1 MGWTF
6 RKRVKIAK
14 GVNLNLSKSG
24 IGVSVGGKGLSA
36 STGKR
41 GTYINTSIP
50 GTGISKRTKIGGSK
64 SRKKAS
70 SGGLGSFVISLI
82 IFVIIACWLL
92 S

>member
-6 RKRVKIAK
+6 RKRIKIAK

-24 IGVSVGGKGLSA
+24 IGASVGGKGISL

-41 GTYINTSIP
+41 GTYVNTSIP
-50 GTGISKRTKIGGSK
+50 GTGLSNRTKVGS
-64 SRKKAS
+64 SRGRKKD
-70 SGGLGSFVISLI
+70 SGGFGGVVVTLVCFA
-82 IFVIIACWLL
+82 IAAFWLF